1 MNEWAVNGVSSAFDI
16 IIVTYFFRHRLTE
29 NTSKALKIVFQLIIW
44 CVMICA
50 ASMLSGS
57 PLVPIIVLISFVTYS
72 LIYKDRMRNRIL
84 SAAMVFLAM
93 MLAELISGILLM
105 TIHKGDLSYIQN
117 DHIFYLQGAIMSKL
131 IFFVE
136 LNVINQF
143 KERNAALVNRKT
155 ILSLIIIVM
164 SSIIS
169 VYFIAMYVYNTDNII
184 TSSAALC
191 VTIII
196 VLSFICTFGV
206 FNSIIA
212 SQREKSRLKEEKDHY
227 LNMVNSFKQ
236 QREHQDEI
244 RKINHDMK
252 NILLSVMGAIDKTD
266 NKKAEEI
273 ISSCLDKISCEYEYG
288 NDTLSML
295 INSKKAAA
303 ERQNISFEYQ
313 AVTSSIEINET
324 DLCILLGNMLD
335 NAIEACCHVKVER
348 RIEFKIRSLENILY
362 ISCRNTC
369 TENKLNLETQKL
381 DKHNHGIG
389 IKSMNEIV
397 DKYGGNIHFECDD
410 GLFVCEIILPCRV
423 AVGAV

>member
-16 IIVTYFFRHRLTE
+16 IIVTYFFGRSLTK
-29 NTSKALKIVFQLIIW
+29 NTSKTLKITFPLIIW
-44 CVMICA
+44 CIMTCA

-57 PLVPIIVLISFVTYS
+57 PLVPITVLISFVTYS

-93 MLAELISGILLM
+93 LLAELISGILLM

-117 DHIFYLQGAIMSKL
+117 NHIFYLQGAIMSKL
-131 IFFVE
+131 ILFVE

-143 KERNAALVNRKT
+143 KDRNAALVNRKT
-155 ILSLIIIVM
+155 VLSLIIIVI

-169 VYFIAMYVYNTDNII
+169 VYFIAMYVYNTDNVI
-184 TSSAALC
+184 TSSTALC
-191 VTIII
+191 VTIVI

-206 FNSIIA
+206 FNSVIA

-227 LNMVNSFKQ
+227 LNMVKSFKR

-252 NILLSVMGAIDKTD
+252 NILLSVMGAIDQTD
-266 NKKAEEI
+266 SKKAEEI
-273 ISSCLDKISCEYEYG
+273 ISSCLDKISCGYEYG

-303 ERQNISFEYQ
+303 EKQNISFEYQ
-313 AVTSSIEINET
+313 AVTSNIEINET

-335 NAIEACCHVKVER
+335 NAIEACSHVNGER

-362 ISCRNTC
+362 ISCQNTC
-369 TENKLNLETQKL
+369 AENKLNLETQKL
-381 DKHNHGIG
+381 DRQNHGIG

-410 GLFVCEIILPCRV
+410 GLFACEVILPCKV